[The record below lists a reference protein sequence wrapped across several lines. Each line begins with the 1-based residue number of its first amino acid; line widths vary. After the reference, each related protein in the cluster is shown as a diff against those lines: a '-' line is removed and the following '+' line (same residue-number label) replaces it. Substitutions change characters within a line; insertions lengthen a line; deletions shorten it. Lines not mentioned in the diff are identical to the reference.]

1 MASNDTTTPDQTGSN
16 ETPPPNRPAGELAW
30 ILQGLNRLEEKFD
43 KLDERL
49 RTVENKISKATGW
62 ITAAVVFLALLQ
74 VLLRLVNVSISL
86 E

>member
-1 MASNDTTTPDQTGSN
+1 MASNDTATPDQTGNN

-49 RTVENKISKATGW
+49 RTVENKI
-62 ITAAVVFLALLQ
+62 VLLVLLQ
-74 VLLRLVNVSISL
+74 VLLRLFNVSISL
-86 E
+86 K

>member
-1 MASNDTTTPDQTGSN
+1 MASNDTATPDQTVNN
-16 ETPPPNRPAGELAW
+16 ETPPPNRPTGELAW